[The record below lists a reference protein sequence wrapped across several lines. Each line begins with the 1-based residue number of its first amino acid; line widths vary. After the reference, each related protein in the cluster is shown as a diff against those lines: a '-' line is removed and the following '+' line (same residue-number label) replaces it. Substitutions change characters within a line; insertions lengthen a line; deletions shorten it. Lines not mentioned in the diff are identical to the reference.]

1 MATINDGIRKI
12 IDKSSLY
19 WRIMRYVLALL
30 LSAATL
36 LAQGQKKKFY
46 FPAWTFQQKNAA
58 ILGVSAG
65 FFSRH
70 DSSNTNTYGLKLEAP
85 GFGLLVGL
93 IPQSPL
99 AETDSAFREVEKR
112 PRSEK
117 IYGLSLS
124 ALGTVCDCN
133 VNGISVGTVGQV
145 QYKVNGI
152 SFSAISFAQ
161 VHNGLQLGV
170 FNYTY
175 KMNGIQIGFI
185 NTSMRTRG
193 IQIGFWNKNERRSL
207 PLINWNFR

>member
-1 MATINDGIRKI
+1 
-12 IDKSSLY
+12 
-19 WRIMRYVLALL
+19 MRYILVLL
-30 LSAATL
+30 LSSGTML
-36 LAQGQKKKFY
+36 VHSQKKKFY

-58 ILGVSAG
+58 IFGVSAG
-65 FFSRH
+65 LFSERK
-70 DSSNTNTYGLKLEAP
+70 DEPRNTSTYGMRLEVP
-85 GFGLLVGL
+85 GIGILVGL
-93 IPQSPL
+93 IPSSPL
-99 AETDSAFREVEKR
+99 AETDSAFRELQQKPV
-112 PRSEK
+112 SEK
-117 IYGLSLS
+117 VYGFSLS
-124 ALGTVCDCN
+124 ALGAVCNCT

-185 NTSMRTRG
+185 NNSIRTRG
-193 IQIGFWNKNERRSL
+193 IQIGFWNKNERRSF